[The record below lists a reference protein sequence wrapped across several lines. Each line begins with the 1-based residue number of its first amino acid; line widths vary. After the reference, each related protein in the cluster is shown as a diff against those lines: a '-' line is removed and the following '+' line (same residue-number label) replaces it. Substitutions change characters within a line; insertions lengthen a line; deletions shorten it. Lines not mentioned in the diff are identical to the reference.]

1 MNLKLI
7 DKYVE
12 LCRLY
17 NNPVTWTGLA
27 HFKKAFRQVA

>member
-12 LCRLY
+12 LCRAY
-17 NNPVTWTGLA
+17 NKPITWDGLA
-27 HFKKAFRQVA
+27 YFGKAFK